1 MEFITFK
8 MLILTSTAHVTLTK
22 FGTVEDNLH
31 RAVISIGFGGLLG
44 STPGLLVGMGFGKV
58 CSLPLTFTQTE
69 DGKLSSCSHDVSSRL
84 KKKIV
89 KPCNVLALNIEFLDF
104 PNVNQGGL
112 LNGGS
117 ILTLLT

>member
-1 MEFITFK
+1 M
-8 MLILTSTAHVTLTK
+8 
-22 FGTVEDNLH
+22 
-31 RAVISIGFGGLLG
+31 ISIGFGGLLG
-44 STPGLLVGMGFGKV
+44 STPGLFVGMGFGKV

-84 KKKIV
+84 KKKFV